1 MVSSLVISRL
11 LKGKAL
17 ECHLVSGAEN
27 FLYFYGMSQHRILI
41 PIDFTPVSTNAL
53 NHAVA
58 VGKAFDSELHLV
70 NIVGKKSEF
79 SEARTRLNAF
89 AEEHLS
95 GFPGPTKETV
105 RIGNL
110 FDDIDDVS
118 VEMDANLVIM
128 GTWPEGHA
136 IHHWWDVLLK
146 IVREYSVPFI
156 ITQSRPIRETG
167 YDDIVVPLDLHQ
179 DTKQK
184 LAIVAEMATYFKG
197 RVHIISPA
205 ESDEFLQNQLRRNVE
220 FASDYFE
227 ERGIQYTTKIS
238 EHDSGAFVKDVV
250 RYAASIEADLI
261 SIMNFHEKSLMGILG
276 ASYEQQIITN
286 EAEIPVMVL
295 NPFETRIIRQ
305 TPFSF

>member
-1 MVSSLVISRL
+1 
-11 LKGKAL
+11 
-17 ECHLVSGAEN
+17 
-27 FLYFYGMSQHRILI
+27 MSQHRILI

-58 VGKAFDSELHLV
+58 VGKAFESELHLV

-79 SEARTRLNAF
+79 GEARTRLHAF
-89 AEEHLS
+89 AEEHLK
-95 GFPGPTKETV
+95 GFQGPTKMTV

-128 GTWPEGHA
+128 GTHGLKGMQFITGGRA
-136 IHHWWDVLLK
+136 LK
-146 IVREYSVPFI
+146 IVRECSVPFI
-156 ITQSRPIRETG
+156 ITQARPIRETG

-227 ERGIQYTTKIS
+227 ERGIEYTTKIS

-276 ASYEQQIITN
+276 TSYEQQIITN

>member
-1 MVSSLVISRL
+1 
-11 LKGKAL
+11 
-17 ECHLVSGAEN
+17 
-27 FLYFYGMSQHRILI
+27 MSQHRILI
-41 PIDFTPVSTNAL
+41 PVDFTPVSTNAM
-53 NHAVA
+53 NHAIA
-58 VGKAFDSELHLV
+58 VGKALKSELHLLH
-70 NIVGKKSEF
+70 IVGKKSEF
-79 SEARTRLNAF
+79 GEAKSRLGAF
-89 AEEHLS
+89 AEKHAVEFD
-95 GFPGPTKETV
+95 GDMKTTV
-105 RIGNL
+105 RIGHL

-128 GTWPEGHA
+128 GTHGLKGMQFITGGRA
-136 IHHWWDVLLK
+136 LK
-146 IVREYSVPFI
+146 IVRECSVPFI

-167 YDDIVVPLDLHQ
+167 YDDIVVPLDLNQ

-227 ERGIQYTTKIS
+227 DRGIEYTTKIS

-250 RYAASIEADLI
+250 RYAASFEADLI
-261 SIMNFHEKSLMGILG
+261 SIMNFHERSLMGILG
-276 ASYEQQIITN
+276 TSYEQQIITN
-286 EAEIPVMVL
+286 EAEIPVLVL

>member
-1 MVSSLVISRL
+1 MA
-11 LKGKAL
+11 K
-17 ECHLVSGAEN
+17 
-27 FLYFYGMSQHRILI
+27 HRILV
-41 PIDFTPVSTNAL
+41 PVDFTPVAINAV

-58 VGKAFDSELHLV
+58 VGKAFESEIHLLH
-70 NIVGKKSEF
+70 IVAKKSEF

-89 AEEHLS
+89 EKEHLADYS
-95 GFPGPTKETV
+95 GSSIATV

-128 GTWPEGHA
+128 GTHGLKGMQFITGGRA
-136 IHHWWDVLLK
+136 LK
-146 IVREYSVPFI
+146 ILRECSVPFV
-156 ITQSRPIRETG
+156 ITQSRPVRDTG

-184 LAIVAEMATYFKG
+184 LSIVAEMASYFKG
-197 RVHIISPA
+197 RVHMISPA

-220 FASDYFE
+220 FAADYFE
-227 ERGIQYTTKIS
+227 ERGIEYTTKIS
-238 EHDSGAFVKDVV
+238 EHDSGAFVKDVI

-261 SIMNFHEKSLMGILG
+261 SIMNFHERSLMGILG
-276 ASYEQQIITN
+276 NSYEQQIITN
-286 EAEIPVMVL
+286 EAEIPVLVL

>member
-1 MVSSLVISRL
+1 
-11 LKGKAL
+11 
-17 ECHLVSGAEN
+17 
-27 FLYFYGMSQHRILI
+27 MSQHRILV
-41 PIDFTPVSTNAL
+41 PVDFTPVSTNAV
-53 NHAVA
+53 NHALA
-58 VGKAFDSELHLV
+58 VGKALHSELHLLH
-70 NIVGKKSEF
+70 IVAKKMSF
-79 SEARTRLNAF
+79 TEARLRLEAF
-89 AEEHLS
+89 AKEQLS
-95 GFPGPTKETV
+95 SFDGVVKTTV
-105 RIGNL
+105 RIGHL

-128 GTWPEGHA
+128 GTHGLKGMQFITGGRA
-136 IHHWWDVLLK
+136 LK
-146 IVREYSVPFI
+146 IVRECSVPVI

-205 ESDEFLQNQLRRNVE
+205 ESDEFLGNQLRRNVE

-238 EHDSGAFVKDVV
+238 EHDSGAFVKDVI

-276 ASYEQQIITN
+276 TSYEQQIITN
-286 EAEIPVMVL
+286 EAEIPVLVL

>member
-1 MVSSLVISRL
+1 MPTTS
-11 LKGKAL
+11 
-17 ECHLVSGAEN
+17 
-27 FLYFYGMSQHRILI
+27 LYFWRMTQHRILV
-41 PIDFTPVSTNAL
+41 PVDFTPVSTNAV
-53 NHAVA
+53 NHAIA
-58 VGKAFDSELHLV
+58 VGKALNSELHLV
-70 NIVGKKSEF
+70 HIVAKKNEF
-79 SEARTRLNAF
+79 GEARERLEAF
-89 AEEHLS
+89 AKDLLKA
-95 GFPGPTKETV
+95 FDGPAKTTV

-128 GTWPEGHA
+128 GTHGLKGMQFITGGRA
-136 IHHWWDVLLK
+136 LK
-146 IVREYSVPFI
+146 IVRECSVPFI

-205 ESDEFLQNQLRRNVE
+205 ESDEFLGNQLRRNVE

-227 ERGIQYTTKIS
+227 ERDIEYTTKIS

-276 ASYEQQIITN
+276 TSYEQQIITN
-286 EAEIPVMVL
+286 EAEIPVLVL

>member
-1 MVSSLVISRL
+1 
-11 LKGKAL
+11 
-17 ECHLVSGAEN
+17 
-27 FLYFYGMSQHRILI
+27 MSQHRILV
-41 PIDFTPVSTNAL
+41 PVDFTPVSTNAV
-53 NHAVA
+53 NHALA
-58 VGKAFDSELHLV
+58 VGKALNSELHLLH
-70 NIVGKKSEF
+70 IVAKKKSF
-79 SEARTRLNAF
+79 SEARQRLEAF
-89 AEEHLS
+89 AKEQLS
-95 GFPGPTKETV
+95 SFDGVVKTTV
-105 RIGNL
+105 RIGHL

-128 GTWPEGHA
+128 GTHGLKGMQFITGGRA
-136 IHHWWDVLLK
+136 LK
-146 IVREYSVPFI
+146 IVRECSVPVI

-205 ESDEFLQNQLRRNVE
+205 ETDEFLGNQLRRNVE

-238 EHDSGAFVKDVV
+238 EHDSGAFVKDVI

-276 ASYEQQIITN
+276 TSYEQQIITN
-286 EAEIPVMVL
+286 EAEIPVLVL

>member
-1 MVSSLVISRL
+1 
-11 LKGKAL
+11 
-17 ECHLVSGAEN
+17 
-27 FLYFYGMSQHRILI
+27 MSQHRILV
-41 PIDFTPVSTNAL
+41 PIDFTPVSTNAV

-58 VGKAFDSELHLV
+58 VGKALNSELHLLH
-70 NIVGKKSEF
+70 IVAKKTSF
-79 SEARTRLNAF
+79 AEARQRLEAF
-89 AEEHLS
+89 AKEQLS
-95 GFPGPTKETV
+95 SFEGIVKTTV
-105 RIGNL
+105 RIGHV

-128 GTWPEGHA
+128 GTHGLKGMQFITGGRA
-136 IHHWWDVLLK
+136 LK
-146 IVREYSVPFI
+146 IVRECSVPVI

-205 ESDEFLQNQLRRNVE
+205 ESDEFLGNQLRRNVG

-227 ERGIQYTTKIS
+227 ERSIQYTTKIS
-238 EHDSGAFVKDVV
+238 EHDSGAFVKDVI

-261 SIMNFHEKSLMGILG
+261 SIMNFHENSLMGILG
-276 ASYEQQIITN
+276 TSYEQQIITN
-286 EAEIPVMVL
+286 EAEIPVLVL

>member
-1 MVSSLVISRL
+1 
-11 LKGKAL
+11 
-17 ECHLVSGAEN
+17 
-27 FLYFYGMSQHRILI
+27 MSKHRILV
-41 PIDFTPVSTNAL
+41 PVDFTPVSTNAVK
-53 NHAVA
+53 HAIA
-58 VGKAFDSELHLV
+58 VGQALKSELHLV
-70 NIVGKKSEF
+70 HIVGKKSEF
-79 SEARTRLNAF
+79 GEARQRLQAF
-89 AEEHLS
+89 A
-95 GFPGPTKETV
+95 KEQLAAFEGDVKATV

-128 GTWPEGHA
+128 GTHGLKGMQFITGGRA
-136 IHHWWDVLLK
+136 LK
-146 IVREYSVPFI
+146 ILRQCSVPFI

-184 LAIVAEMATYFKG
+184 LAIVAEMASYFNG

-227 ERGIQYTTKIS
+227 DRGIEYTTKIS
-238 EHDSGAFVKDVV
+238 EHDSGAFVKDVI
-250 RYAASIEADLI
+250 RYTASIEADLI

-276 ASYEQQIITN
+276 TSYEQQIITN
-286 EAEIPVMVL
+286 EAEIPVLVL

>member
-1 MVSSLVISRL
+1 
-11 LKGKAL
+11 
-17 ECHLVSGAEN
+17 
-27 FLYFYGMSQHRILI
+27 MSQHRILV
-41 PIDFTPVSTNAL
+41 PVDFTPVSTNAVK
-53 NHAVA
+53 HAIA
-58 VGKAFDSELHLV
+58 VGQALKSELHLV
-70 NIVGKKSEF
+70 HIVGKKSEF
-79 SEARTRLNAF
+79 GEARQRLQAF
-89 AEEHLS
+89 A
-95 GFPGPTKETV
+95 KEQLAAFEGDVKATV

-128 GTWPEGHA
+128 GTHGLKGRA
-136 IHHWWDVLLK
+136 LK
-146 IVREYSVPFI
+146 ILRQCSVPFI

-184 LAIVAEMATYFKG
+184 LAIVAEMASYFNG

-227 ERGIQYTTKIS
+227 DRGIEYTTKIS
-238 EHDSGAFVKDVV
+238 EHDSGAFVKDVI
-250 RYAASIEADLI
+250 RYTASIEADLI

-276 ASYEQQIITN
+276 TSYEQQIITN
-286 EAEIPVMVL
+286 EAEIPVLVL

>member
-1 MVSSLVISRL
+1 MT
-11 LKGKAL
+11 
-17 ECHLVSGAEN
+17 E
-27 FLYFYGMSQHRILI
+27 HRILV
-41 PIDFTPVSTNAL
+41 PIDFTPVSVTAV
-53 NHAVA
+53 NHAIA
-58 VGKAFDSELHLV
+58 VGKALKSEIHLV
-70 NIVGKKSEF
+70 HIVGKKSEF
-79 SEARTRLNAF
+79 GEARERLQAF
-89 AEEHLS
+89 ASEHLGEFS
-95 GFPGPTKETV
+95 GGLKITV

-128 GTWPEGHA
+128 GTHGIKGMQFITGGRA
-136 IHHWWDVLLK
+136 LR
-146 IVREYSVPFI
+146 IVRECSVPFI

-205 ESDEFLQNQLRRNVE
+205 ESDEFLQNHLRRNVE

-227 ERGIQYTTKIS
+227 ERKIEFTTKIS
-238 EHDSGAFVKDVV
+238 EHDSGGFVKDVI

-276 ASYEQQIITN
+276 TSYEQQIITN
-286 EAEIPVMVL
+286 EAEIPVLVL

>member
-1 MVSSLVISRL
+1 
-11 LKGKAL
+11 
-17 ECHLVSGAEN
+17 
-27 FLYFYGMSQHRILI
+27 MSQHRILV
-41 PIDFTPVSTNAL
+41 PVDFTPVSTNAVS
-53 NHAVA
+53 HAIA
-58 VGKAFDSELHLV
+58 VGNALKSEIHLV
-70 NIVGKKSEF
+70 HIVSKKSEF
-79 SEARTRLNAF
+79 GEARERLQAF
-89 AEEHLS
+89 TKEHLD
-95 GFPGPTKETV
+95 GFKGATSCTV

-128 GTWPEGHA
+128 GTHG
-136 IHHWWDVLLK
+136 LK
-146 IVREYSVPFI
+146 GMQFITGGRALRIVRECSVPFI

-184 LAIVAEMATYFKG
+184 LAIVAEMATYFNG

-205 ESDEFLQNQLRRNVE
+205 ETDEFLKNQLRRNVE
-220 FASDYFE
+220 FASDYFK
-227 ERGIQYTTKIS
+227 ERNIQFTTKIS
-238 EHDSGAFVKDVV
+238 EHDSGAFVKDVI
-250 RYAASIEADLI
+250 RFAASIEADLI

-276 ASYEQQIITN
+276 QTYEQQIITN
-286 EAEIPVMVL
+286 EAEIPVLVL

>member
-1 MVSSLVISRL
+1 MARRPNWCRLAVTSR
-11 LKGKAL
+11 
-17 ECHLVSGAEN
+17 
-27 FLYFYGMSQHRILI
+27 YFCPMSQHRILV

-53 NHAVA
+53 NHAIA
-58 VGKAFDSELHLV
+58 VGKAFSSELHLLSV
-70 NIVGKKSEF
+70 VGKKSEF
-79 SEARTRLNAF
+79 GEARNRLNAF
-89 AEEHLS
+89 AEEHLKN
-95 GFPGPTKETV
+95 FQGPTKMTV

-128 GTWPEGHA
+128 GTHGMKGMQFITGGRA
-136 IHHWWDVLLK
+136 LK
-146 IVREYSVPFI
+146 IVRECSVPFI
-156 ITQSRPIRETG
+156 ISQSRPIRETG

-184 LAIVAEMATYFKG
+184 LAIVAEMATYFNG

-227 ERGIQYTTKIS
+227 DRGIEYTTKIS
-238 EHDSGAFVKDVV
+238 EHDSSAFVKDVI

-276 ASYEQQIITN
+276 TSYEQKIITN
-286 EAEIPVMVL
+286 EAEIPVLVL

>member
-1 MVSSLVISRL
+1 M
-11 LKGKAL
+11 A
-17 ECHLVSGAEN
+17 
-27 FLYFYGMSQHRILI
+27 QHRILV
-41 PIDFTPVSTNAL
+41 PVDFTPVSSTAV
-53 NHAVA
+53 NHALA
-58 VGKAFDSELHLV
+58 VGKAFQSEIHLLH
-70 NIVGKKSEF
+70 IVAKKGSF
-79 SEARTRLNAF
+79 SEARTRLEAF
-89 AEEHLS
+89 AAEHLADFE
-95 GFPGPTKETV
+95 GVVKTTV

-118 VEMDANLVIM
+118 VEMDANLVMM
-128 GTWPEGHA
+128 GTHGLKGMQFITGGRA
-136 IHHWWDVLLK
+136 LK
-146 IVREYSVPFI
+146 IVRECSVPFI
-156 ITQSRPIRETG
+156 ISQSRPIRETG

-184 LAIVAEMATYFKG
+184 LAVVAEMATYFKG

-205 ESDEFLQNQLRRNVE
+205 EEDEFLQNQLRRNVE

-227 ERGIQYTTKIS
+227 ERKIECTTKIS
-238 EHDSGAFVKDVV
+238 EHAGASFVKDVI

-276 ASYEQQIITN
+276 QTYEQQIITN

-295 NPFETRIIRQ
+295 NPFETRVIRQ

>member
-1 MVSSLVISRL
+1 M
-11 LKGKAL
+11 A
-17 ECHLVSGAEN
+17 N
-27 FLYFYGMSQHRILI
+27 HRILI
-41 PIDFTPVSTNAL
+41 PVDFTPVAINAV

-58 VGKAFDSELHLV
+58 VGKAFESEIHLLH
-70 NIVGKKSEF
+70 IVAKKSEF

-89 AEEHLS
+89 EKEHLADYS
-95 GFPGPTKETV
+95 GSSIATV

-128 GTWPEGHA
+128 GTHGLKGMQFITGGRA
-136 IHHWWDVLLK
+136 LK
-146 IVREYSVPFI
+146 ILRECSVPFV
-156 ITQSRPIRETG
+156 ITQSRPVRDTG

-184 LAIVAEMATYFKG
+184 LSIVAEMASYFKG
-197 RVHIISPA
+197 RVHMISPA

-220 FASDYFE
+220 FAADYFE
-227 ERGIQYTTKIS
+227 ERGIEYTTKIS
-238 EHDSGAFVKDVV
+238 EHDSGAFVKDVI

-261 SIMNFHEKSLMGILG
+261 SIMNFHERSLMGILG
-276 ASYEQQIITN
+276 NSYEQQIITN
-286 EAEIPVMVL
+286 EAEIPVLVL

>member
-1 MVSSLVISRL
+1 
-11 LKGKAL
+11 
-17 ECHLVSGAEN
+17 
-27 FLYFYGMSQHRILI
+27 MSQHRILV
-41 PIDFTPVSTNAL
+41 PVDFTPVSTNAV
-53 NHAVA
+53 NHALA
-58 VGKAFDSELHLV
+58 VGKALNSELHLLH
-70 NIVGKKSEF
+70 IVAKKKSF
-79 SEARTRLNAF
+79 GEARQRLEAF
-89 AEEHLS
+89 AQEQLS
-95 GFPGPTKETV
+95 SFEGVVKTTV

-128 GTWPEGHA
+128 GTHGLKGMQFITGGRA
-136 IHHWWDVLLK
+136 LK
-146 IVREYSVPFI
+146 IVRECSVPVI

-205 ESDEFLQNQLRRNVE
+205 ETDEFLGNQLRRNVE

-227 ERGIQYTTKIS
+227 ERGVQYTTKIS
-238 EHDSGAFVKDVV
+238 KHDSGAFVKDVI

-276 ASYEQQIITN
+276 TSYEQQIITN
-286 EAEIPVMVL
+286 EAEIPVLVL

>member
-1 MVSSLVISRL
+1 MARRPNWCRLAVTSR
-11 LKGKAL
+11 
-17 ECHLVSGAEN
+17 
-27 FLYFYGMSQHRILI
+27 YFCPMSQHRILV

-53 NHAVA
+53 NHAIA
-58 VGKAFDSELHLV
+58 VGKAFSSELHLLSV
-70 NIVGKKSEF
+70 VGKKSEF
-79 SEARTRLNAF
+79 GEARNRLNAF
-89 AEEHLS
+89 AEEHLKN
-95 GFPGPTKETV
+95 FQGPTKMTV
-105 RIGNL
+105 RIGHL

-128 GTWPEGHA
+128 GTHGMKGMQFITGGRA
-136 IHHWWDVLLK
+136 LK
-146 IVREYSVPFI
+146 IVRECSVPFI
-156 ITQSRPIRETG
+156 ISQSRPIRETG

-184 LAIVAEMATYFKG
+184 LAIVAEMATYFNG

-227 ERGIQYTTKIS
+227 DRGIEYTTKIS
-238 EHDSGAFVKDVV
+238 EHDSSAFVKDVI

-276 ASYEQQIITN
+276 TSYEQKIITN
-286 EAEIPVMVL
+286 EAEIPVLVL

>member
-1 MVSSLVISRL
+1 M
-11 LKGKAL
+11 A
-17 ECHLVSGAEN
+17 N
-27 FLYFYGMSQHRILI
+27 HRILV
-41 PIDFTPVSTNAL
+41 PVDFTPVAINAV

-58 VGKAFDSELHLV
+58 VGKAFESEIHLLH
-70 NIVGKKSEF
+70 IVAKKSEF

-89 AEEHLS
+89 EKEHLADYS
-95 GFPGPTKETV
+95 GSSIATV

-128 GTWPEGHA
+128 GTHGLKGMQFITGSRA
-136 IHHWWDVLLK
+136 LK
-146 IVREYSVPFI
+146 ILRECSVPFV
-156 ITQSRPIRETG
+156 ITQSRPVRDTG

-184 LAIVAEMATYFKG
+184 LSIVAEMASYFKG
-197 RVHIISPA
+197 RVHMISPA

-220 FASDYFE
+220 FAADYFE
-227 ERGIQYTTKIS
+227 ERGIEYTTKIS
-238 EHDSGAFVKDVV
+238 EHDSGAFVKDVI

-261 SIMNFHEKSLMGILG
+261 SIMNFHERSLMGILG
-276 ASYEQQIITN
+276 NSYEQQIITN
-286 EAEIPVMVL
+286 EAEIPVLVL

>member
-1 MVSSLVISRL
+1 MNV
-11 LKGKAL
+11 
-17 ECHLVSGAEN
+17 
-27 FLYFYGMSQHRILI
+27 HRILV
-41 PIDFTPVSTNAL
+41 PIDFTPVSTTAV
-53 NHAVA
+53 NHAMA
-58 VGKAFDSELHLV
+58 VGRAFNSEIHLLH
-70 NIVGKKSEF
+70 IVAKKSEF
-79 SEARTRLNAF
+79 SEARERLHAF
-89 AEEHLS
+89 QKEHLQSFS
-95 GFPGPTKETV
+95 GTVKNTV

-128 GTWPEGHA
+128 GTHG
-136 IHHWWDVLLK
+136 LK
-146 IVREYSVPFI
+146 GMQFITGGRALRIVRECSAPFI

-205 ESDEFLQNQLRRNVE
+205 ETDEFLQNQLRRNVE
-220 FASDYFE
+220 FASEYFQ
-227 ERGIQYTTKIS
+227 ERSIEFTTKIS

-276 ASYEQQIITN
+276 QTYEQQIITN

>member
-1 MVSSLVISRL
+1 MT
-11 LKGKAL
+11 
-17 ECHLVSGAEN
+17 E
-27 FLYFYGMSQHRILI
+27 HRILV
-41 PIDFTPVSTNAL
+41 PIDFTPVSVTAV
-53 NHAVA
+53 NHAIA
-58 VGKAFDSELHLV
+58 VGKALKSEIHLV
-70 NIVGKKSEF
+70 HIVGKKSEF
-79 SEARTRLNAF
+79 GEARERLTAF
-89 AEEHLS
+89 AAEHIQ
-95 GFPGPTKETV
+95 GFEGSVKTTV

-128 GTWPEGHA
+128 GTHGIKGMQFITGGRA
-136 IHHWWDVLLK
+136 LR
-146 IVREYSVPFI
+146 IVRECSVPFI

-227 ERGIQYTTKIS
+227 ERNIEFTTKIS

-250 RYAASIEADLI
+250 RYAASLEADLI

-276 ASYEQQIITN
+276 QSYEQQIITN
-286 EAEIPVMVL
+286 EAEIPVLVL

>member
-1 MVSSLVISRL
+1 
-11 LKGKAL
+11 
-17 ECHLVSGAEN
+17 
-27 FLYFYGMSQHRILI
+27 MSKHRILV
-41 PIDFTPVSTNAL
+41 PVDFTPVSITAV
-53 NHAVA
+53 NHAIA
-58 VGKAFDSELHLV
+58 VGKALNSEIHLV
-70 NIVGKKSEF
+70 HIVSKKGEF
-79 SEARTRLNAF
+79 GEARERLHAF
-89 AEEHLS
+89 AAEHLQ
-95 GFPGPTKETV
+95 GFPGTVKSTV

-118 VEMDANLVIM
+118 VEMDANLVIV
-128 GTWPEGHA
+128 GTHGIKGMQFITGGRA
-136 IHHWWDVLLK
+136 LR
-146 IVREYSVPFI
+146 IVRECSVPFI

-184 LAIVAEMATYFKG
+184 LAIVAEMASYFKG

-227 ERGIQYTTKIS
+227 ERNIKYTTKIS
-238 EHDSGAFVKDVV
+238 EHDSGAFVKDVI

-276 ASYEQQIITN
+276 QSYEQQIITN
-286 EAEIPVMVL
+286 EAEIPVLVL
-295 NPFETRIIRQ
+295 NPFETRVIRQ